1 MIELLLTAMLLG
13 IGSGAFALFLDS
25 CMDEGMIFHWWY
37 KILDSVKSEE
47 LKYWCKPL
55 GLCVYC
61 LSEWVFIV
69 LLYVLYQKIAHTF
82 PQFIVLFVVGSGFNF
97 LIVDLWVKKVQ

>member
-25 CMDEGMIFHWWY
+25 CMDEGMIFHDWY
-37 KILDSVKSEE
+37 KMLDSVKSERWR
-47 LKYWCKPL
+47 YWCKPL

-61 LSEWVFIV
+61 MSEWVFV
-69 LLYVLYQKIAHTF
+69 LLLGVLGPKYSTIT
-82 PQFIVLFVVGSGFNF
+82 PENVVLFVVGSGFNF
-97 LIVDLWVKKVQ
+97 LIIDLWVKKVQ